1 MYRQRAEERMRQLRG
16 LNQKQEIARR
26 ICLAVDEAYE
36 IAKNDIRTDI
46 LLIHRMEQIK
56 LPVRMVTDE
65 EFAQARTQ
73 IETPST
79 DPSNRRKMV
88 WHKDVI
94 ARHQRQKTNPYFD
107 AELHVIRL
115 GDVAICTNPFELF
128 TDFGIRIK
136 ARSKALQTFIIQL
149 TGSGG
154 YVPTEKAVR
163 AGGYSAVVESN
174 VVGHEGGQVIVDKT
188 VEYINSL
195 WTESP

>member
-1 MYRQRAEERMRQLRG
+1 MRQWRG

-36 IAKNDIRTDI
+36 IAKNEIRTDI
-46 LLIHRMEQIK
+46 LLIHRMKQIK

-94 ARHQRQKTNPYFD
+94 ARYQRQKTSPYFD
-107 AELHVIRL
+107 VELHVIRL
-115 GDVAICTNPFELF
+115 GDIAICTNPFELF
-128 TDFGIRIK
+128 TDFGILIK
-136 ARSKALQTFIIQL
+136 ARSRALQTFIIQL

-154 YVPTEKAVR
+154 YVPMEKAVR